1 MVDLN
6 LAYDEKLIARIISN
20 AQGRSQAVQ
29 VKELVRRTG
38 IDERRVREIVK
49 QLIEDHCLPI
59 GSTSGLPGGYYMIAD
74 AKELRQV
81 RRSLVRRAVS
91 ILNRA
96 RVYDK
101 AGWVKEM
108 AGQLAIRLEEEEES
122 ENGCSTDYEA
132 PDQKTLGAG

>member
-1 MVDLN
+1 MVNLN
-6 LAYDEKLIARIISN
+6 LAYDEKQIAGIISN

-29 VKELVRRTG
+29 VKEIARRSG
-38 IDERRVREIVK
+38 IDDRRVREIVK
-49 QLIEDHCLPI
+49 QLVEDHYLPI
-59 GSTSGLPGGYYMIAD
+59 GSTSGLPGGYYMITD

-108 AGQLAIRLEEEEES
+108 AGQLAIKLEEEES
-122 ENGCSTDYEA
+122 ESGCSTDYEA
-132 PDQKTLGAG
+132 PD